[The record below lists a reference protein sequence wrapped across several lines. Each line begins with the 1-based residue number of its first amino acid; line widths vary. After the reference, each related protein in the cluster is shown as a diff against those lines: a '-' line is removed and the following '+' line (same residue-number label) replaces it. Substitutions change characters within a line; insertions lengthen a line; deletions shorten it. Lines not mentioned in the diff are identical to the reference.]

1 MKQDEIDKIERYING
16 KADESERK
24 YIESLFHEG
33 ENNLYLRN
41 SIRKEWEFFLSEA
54 SPTEINLNHLLDRVH
69 HLIRKQETSKRHQ
82 PVQRLIRIYKRAAAV
97 LLIPLLVT
105 GAFVI
110 SYSGFK
116 TKTANDSQ
124 VSATIYAPMGARVS
138 FNLPDGTSGMLN
150 SGSVLSYSIPFS
162 NNRQVKLEGEAWFEV
177 KRDDDHPFEINTG
190 NSITKVLGTSLNLNA
205 YPSENYIEIVLKD
218 GSVEFLYNKGEEK
231 ETMLPKERLIFQNG
245 EIIKSVVDPAKY
257 CAWTNGKLIF
267 RGDPMA
273 EVARRI
279 ERWYN
284 VKVNIADSELEK
296 YSFRA
301 TFEDDKL
308 EDVLRYLCL
317 TSPIQCKITPR
328 EIMTDS
334 SFKKIGR
341 ASCRER
347 V

>member
-1 MKQDEIDKIERYING
+1 LKQDEIDKIERYING

-41 SIRKEWEFFLSEA
+41 SIKKEWDLMLSET
-54 SPTEINLNHLLDRVH
+54 SSLDVNLNHLLDRVH
-69 HLIRKQETSKRHQ
+69 HLIRKQETSERQH
-82 PVQRLIRIYKRAAAV
+82 PVQKLMRVYKWAAAI

-105 GAFVI
+105 GALVI
-110 SYSGFK
+110 SYLGVR
-116 TKTANDSQ
+116 TKTINESK
-124 VSATIYAPMGARVS
+124 VSATIYAPMGSRVS

-162 NNRQVKLEGEAWFEV
+162 NNRQIKLEGEAWFEV

-218 GSVEFLYNKGEEK
+218 GNVEFLYNKNEEK
-231 ETMLPKERLIFQNG
+231 VTMLPKERLVFQNG
-245 EIIKSVVDPAKY
+245 KIIKSVVDPAKY
-257 CAWTNGKLIF
+257 CAWTDGKLIF

-284 VKVNIADSELEK
+284 VKVIIADSELEK

-328 EIMTDS
+328 IIMTDS
-334 SFKKIGR
+334 SFKKI
-341 ASCRER
+341 E
-347 V
+347 VTIYKKN